1 MNVRGEADALV
12 LQEFFA
18 PRSVAVVGVSREEGR
33 VGHFVFD
40 NLLSGGFAGPVY
52 PVNPRAAEIHGH
64 PCFPSLSDVP
74 QPVDLAVIAVP
85 ASAVPDVIDE
95 CATAGARAA
104 IIISAGFK
112 ETGPAGAALER
123 DVVARAQAAGVRL
136 LGPNS
141 LGLIATAAG
150 LNASFAP
157 SMPGMGSIAFM
168 SQSGALGT
176 AVLDWAEGEGIGL
189 SHFVSLGNKSDLS
202 EVDLV
207 RAWADDPDVQV
218 VAAYLEAVTDGTAFV
233 EAVSE
238 LTRHKPFIALK
249 AGGSDAGA
257 RAVSSH
263 TGSLAGSD
271 EAYTAAFRRAGA
283 LAVSSVQELFDLAVG
298 FARQPLPAGPGV
310 VLLTNAGG
318 PAILASDAC
327 ERLGVPLAS
336 LEAETITE
344 LRSVLPAAAALY
356 NPVDVL
362 GDADPGRYAA
372 AASILARDPNV
383 RSLIVILTPQ
393 AMTDAVG
400 TATAL
405 AAVMAGSGITT
416 LASFMGAGG
425 VADAVGTLRS
435 AGIPTFDF
443 PERAVATLAGMAR
456 FSTGLGSV
464 RAQPRGLDADRET
477 VRDAIDHAR
486 AARRTFI
493 TEHSASRVAQAYGI
507 AVPAGGIARD
517 LAEARALAD
526 EVGYPVVMKIASPDI
541 LHKSDLGGIRV
552 GIADRG
558 ELDAAYDDMLTRVR
572 RRLPEAVIWGVTIQ
586 EMVPPG
592 REVIIGVNR
601 DPSFGP
607 LLMFGLGGIY
617 VEVLKDVTFRL
628 CPVSM
633 EDARQMITE
642 IRAFGLLR
650 GARGEHP
657 ADLEA
662 VADTIVR
669 VSALAT
675 DFPEITELDVNPL
688 IVADRGNGAIAADI
702 RIGIGG

>member
-1 MNVRGEADALV
+1 M

-40 NLLSGGFAGPVY
+40 NLLSGGFTGTVY
-52 PVNPRAAEIHGH
+52 PVNPRADEIHGY
-64 PCFPSLSDVP
+64 PCFPTLRSIP
-74 QPVDLAVIAVP
+74 GPVDLAVIAVP
-85 ASAVPDVIDE
+85 ATAVPDVIDE
-95 CATAGARAA
+95 CGAAGVRAA
-104 IIISAGFK
+104 IVISAGFK

-123 DVVARAQAAGVRL
+123 DVIARASAAGVRV

-141 LGLIATAAG
+141 LGLIATGTA

-157 SMPGMGSIAFM
+157 SMPEKGSIAFM

-176 AVLDWAEGEGIGL
+176 AVLDWAAGEGIGL

-207 RAWADDPDVQV
+207 RAWTEDPDVKV
-218 VAAYLEAVTDGTAFV
+218 VAAYLEAVTDGAAFV

-238 LTRHKPFIALK
+238 LTSRKPFIALK

-283 LAVSSVQELFDLAVG
+283 LAVASVQELFDLSVG

-336 LEAETITE
+336 LEANTITA
-344 LRSVLPAAAALY
+344 LRAALPAAAALY

-362 GDADPGRYAA
+362 GDADPARYVAA
-372 AASILARDPNV
+372 ATVLAKDPNV
-383 RSLIVILTPQ
+383 RSLVLILTPQ
-393 AMTDAVG
+393 AMTDAIG
-400 TATAL
+400 TAR
-405 AAVMAGSGITT
+405 AVVDVMRGTGITT

-425 VADAVGTLRS
+425 VADAVGVLRS
-435 AGIPTFDF
+435 EGIPTFDF
-443 PERAVATLAGMAR
+443 PERAIATLAGMAR
-456 FSTGLGSV
+456 FASRLGSPRARPPALDVNRAAV
-464 RAQPRGLDADRET
+464 RE
-477 VRDAIDHAR
+477 AIDHAR
-486 AARRTFI
+486 SARRTFI
-493 TEHSASRVAQAYGI
+493 TEQSASRVAVAYGI
-507 AVPAGGIARD
+507 DVPAGGIAGN
-517 LAEARALAD
+517 LAEARTLAHD
-526 EVGYPVVMKIASPDI
+526 VGYPVVMKIASPDI

-552 GIADRG
+552 GIQDVA
-558 ELDAAYDDMLTRVR
+558 ELDAAYDDMLTHVR

-586 EMVPPG
+586 QMVPPG

-617 VEVLKDVTFRL
+617 VEVLKDVIFRL
-628 CPVSM
+628 CPVGA

-662 VADTIVR
+662 VADVIVK
-669 VSALAT
+669 VSALAV

-688 IVADRGNGAIAADI
+688 IVADRGGGALAADI

>member
-1 MNVRGEADALV
+1 V

-40 NLLSGGFAGPVY
+40 NLLAGGYTGPVY
-52 PVNPRAAEIHGH
+52 PVNPRADDIHGH
-64 PCFPSLSDVP
+64 RCFATLHAVP
-74 QPVDLAVIAVP
+74 GAVDLVVIAVP
-85 ASAVPDVIDE
+85 AAAVPAVIDE
-95 CATAGARAA
+95 CGAIGATAA
-104 IIISAGFK
+104 IVISAGFK

-123 DVVARAQAAGVRL
+123 DVLDRARDVGVRV

-141 LGLIATAAG
+141 LGLIATHAG

-157 SMPGMGSIAFM
+157 SMPQPGSIAFM

-176 AVLDWAEGEGIGL
+176 AVLDWAAGEDIGL

-207 RAWADDPDVQV
+207 RAWANDPNVQV
-218 VAAYLEAVTDGTAFV
+218 VAAYLEAVSDGAAFV
-233 EAVSE
+233 DAVSD
-238 LTRHKPFIALK
+238 LTRRKPFIALK

-271 EAYTAAFRRAGA
+271 RAYTAAFRRAGA
-283 LAVSSVQELFDLAVG
+283 LAVGSVQELFDLSVG
-298 FARQPLPAGPGV
+298 FARQPLPGGPGV
-310 VLLTNAGG
+310 VILTNAGG

-327 ERLGVPLAS
+327 ERFDVPLAS
-336 LEAETITE
+336 LEADSIAA
-344 LRSVLPAAAALY
+344 LRAVLPAAAALY

-362 GDADPGRYAA
+362 GDADPTRYAA
-372 AASILARDPNV
+372 AAAILAEDPNV
-383 RSLIVILTPQ
+383 RSLILILTPQ
-393 AMTDAVG
+393 AMTDAMG
-400 TATAL
+400 TAR
-405 AAVMAGSGITT
+405 AVAEVMRGTGITT
-416 LASFMGAGG
+416 LASFMGAAG
-425 VADAVGTLRS
+425 VASAVDFLRS
-435 AGIPTFDF
+435 ADIPTFDF

-456 FSTGLGSV
+456 FKSGLGSLRQEPLTLDVDRATV
-464 RAQPRGLDADRET
+464 RA
-477 VRDAIDHAR
+477 AIEHAR

-493 TEHSASRVAQAYGI
+493 TEHSASAVASAYGI
-507 AVPAGGIARD
+507 AVPAGGMARD
-517 LAEARALAD
+517 LEEARALAD
-526 EVGYPVVMKIASPDI
+526 DVGYPVVMKIASPDI

-552 GIADRG
+552 GILNG
-558 ELDAAYDDMLTRVR
+558 EELDAAYDDMLTRVR

-586 EMVPPG
+586 RMVPPG

-617 VEVLKDVTFRL
+617 VEILKDVTFRL
-628 CPVSM
+628 CPVSV

-662 VADTIVR
+662 VADAIVR
-669 VSALAT
+669 ISTLVT

-688 IVADRGNGAIAADI
+688 IVADRGGGAIAADI

>member
-1 MNVRGEADALV
+1 VNVCGEADTLV

-40 NLLSGGFAGPVY
+40 NLLSGAFDGPVY
-52 PVNPRAAEIHGH
+52 PINPRAEEIHGH
-64 PCFPSLSDVP
+64 PCFHTLSDIP
-74 QPVDLAVIAVP
+74 GPVDLAVIAVP
-85 ASAVPDVIDE
+85 AAAVPDVIDE
-95 CATAGARAA
+95 CGAVGVGAA
-104 IIISAGFK
+104 IVISAGFK

-123 DVVARAQAAGVRL
+123 DVVARAHAAGVQV

-141 LGLIATAAG
+141 LGLIATGTG

-157 SMPGMGSIAFM
+157 SMPDVGSIAFM

-176 AVLDWAEGEGIGL
+176 AVLDWAAGGGIGL

-207 RAWADDPDVQV
+207 RAWTEDPNVQV
-218 VAAYLEAVTDGTAFV
+218 VAAYLEAVSDGTAFV
-233 EAVSE
+233 EAVSD

-271 EAYTAAFRRAGA
+271 EAYAAAFRRAGA
-283 LAVSSVQELFDLAVG
+283 LSVSSVQELFDLSVG

-318 PAILASDAC
+318 PAILASDAG
-327 ERLGVPLAS
+327 ERLGVPMSA
-336 LEAETITE
+336 LEADTITA
-344 LRSVLPAAAALY
+344 LRATLPAAAALY

-372 AASILARDPNV
+372 AASILAEDPNV
-383 RSLIVILTPQ
+383 RSLILILTPQ

-400 TATAL
+400 TAR
-405 AAVMAGSGITT
+405 AVAEVMRGRDITT

-425 VADAVGTLRS
+425 VADAVDALRA
-435 AGIPTFDF
+435 AGIPTYDF

-456 FSTGLGSV
+456 FATGLGSARPKAPVLDSDQTAV
-464 RAQPRGLDADRET
+464 RE
-477 VRDAIDHAR
+477 AIDHAR

-493 TEHSASRVAQAYGI
+493 TEHSASAVASAYGI
-507 AVPAGGIARD
+507 AVPAGGMARD
-517 LAEARALAD
+517 LEEARALAD
-526 EVGYPVVMKIASPDI
+526 DVGYPVVMKIASPDI

-552 GIADRG
+552 GILNG
-558 ELDAAYDDMLTRVR
+558 EELDAAYDDMLTRVR

-628 CPVSM
+628 CPVSL

-662 VADTIVR
+662 VADTIVKI
-669 VSALAT
+669 SALAT

-688 IVADRGNGAIAADI
+688 IVADRGGGALAADI

>member
-1 MNVRGEADALV
+1 
-12 LQEFFA
+12 
-18 PRSVAVVGVSREEGR
+18 VVGVSRDEGR

-40 NLLSGGFAGPVY
+40 NMLSGGFNGPVY
-52 PVNPRAAEIHGH
+52 PVNPRADEIHGH
-64 PCFPSLSDVP
+64 RCFETLSDVP
-74 QPVDLAVIAVP
+74 GPVDLAVIAVP
-85 ASAVPDVIDE
+85 AAAVPNVIDE
-95 CATAGARAA
+95 CGAAGVRAA
-104 IIISAGFK
+104 IVISAGFK

-123 DVVARAQAAGVRL
+123 DVVARARAARVRV

-141 LGLIATAAG
+141 LGLIATATG

-157 SMPGMGSIAFM
+157 SMPREGSIAFM

-176 AVLDWAEGEGIGL
+176 AVLDWAAGEGIGL
-189 SHFVSLGNKSDLS
+189 SHFVSLGNTSDLS

-207 RAWADDPDVQV
+207 RAWAEDPDVQV
-218 VAAYLEAVTDGTAFV
+218 VAAYLEAVSDGAAFV
-233 EAVSE
+233 EAVSA
-238 LTRHKPFIALK
+238 LTRRKPFIALK

-271 EAYTAAFRRAGA
+271 EAYTAAFRQAGA

-336 LEAETITE
+336 LESETITA
-344 LRSVLPAAAALY
+344 LRAALPPASALY

-362 GDADPGRYAA
+362 GDADPSRYARA
-372 AASILARDPNV
+372 ATILSRDPNV
-383 RSLIVILTPQ
+383 RSLILILTPQ

-400 TATAL
+400 TAR
-405 AAVMAGSGITT
+405 AVADVMRGQGITT

-425 VADAVGTLRS
+425 VADAVDELRA

-443 PERAVATLAGMAR
+443 PERAVATLAGLAR
-456 FSTGLGSV
+456 FATRLV
-464 RAQPRGLDADRET
+464 TAQPEIPIIDADCGA
-477 VRDAIDHAR
+477 VRQAIDHAR
-486 AARRTFI
+486 TARRTFI
-493 TEHSASRVAQAYGI
+493 TEHSAARVALAYGI

-517 LAEARALAD
+517 LAQARTLAND
-526 EVGYPVVMKIASPDI
+526 VGYPVVMKIASPDI

-552 GIADRG
+552 GIGNDE

-628 CPVSM
+628 CPVSLQ
-633 EDARQMITE
+633 DARQMITE

-688 IVADRGNGAIAADI
+688 IVGNRGGGAIAADI